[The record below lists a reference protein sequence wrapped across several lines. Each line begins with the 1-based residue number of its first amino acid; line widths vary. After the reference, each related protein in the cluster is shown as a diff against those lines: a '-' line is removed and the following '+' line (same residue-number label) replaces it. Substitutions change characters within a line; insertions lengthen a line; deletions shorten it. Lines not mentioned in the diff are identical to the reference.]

1 MIKKAEP
8 TYAELKQ
15 ELDSLLDTMQQ
26 DNISVDDALKQYER
40 GMVLVQQL
48 ELTLKEAENKI
59 TRLKAKFDA

>member
-48 ELTLKEAENKI
+48 EVTLKEAENNI